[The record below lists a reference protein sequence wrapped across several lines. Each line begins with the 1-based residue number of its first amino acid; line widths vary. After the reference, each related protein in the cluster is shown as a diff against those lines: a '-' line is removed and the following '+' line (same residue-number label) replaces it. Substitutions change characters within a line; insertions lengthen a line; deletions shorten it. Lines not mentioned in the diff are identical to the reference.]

1 MEAEEELVMLGKNVI
16 HEKPEEK
23 YLGDIFS
30 SLGLAE
36 SVEATVNER
45 TPKVKASYYE
55 LRAAIE
61 DIRMQAVGGFEA
73 ALDLFESCIVPSLL
87 ANCGTWT
94 QIEKKTVEKLD
105 ALQDMYGRVILKVPQ
120 STPKLSIRA
129 ALGLPGMA
137 WRIKQEKILLVLAIK
152 EQEDDCLAKEVLK
165 EQVRMEWPGLGQEV
179 MDICREIGLPDATKE
194 EIVIQKEEVKE
205 AIRMNHL
212 KYLKDEMKG
221 KKLENMVKTDM
232 RRRREY
238 TKYSVEECRMA
249 FRLET
254 FQFDCRANMPTQYGR
269 DMRCRACS
277 PQKQRENMEQ
287 RENTEQRDKEE
298 NIEDQ
303 EHLESCPGYS
313 ELWEGL
319 GPYSPRARL
328 QYFMR
333 VKLKRLKQRQNKH
346 TAENEN

>member
-1 MEAEEELVMLGKNVI
+1 
-16 HEKPEEK
+16 
-23 YLGDIFS
+23 
-30 SLGLAE
+30 
-36 SVEATVNER
+36 
-45 TPKVKASYYE
+45 
-55 LRAAIE
+55 
-61 DIRMQAVGGFEA
+61 
-73 ALDLFESCIVPSLL
+73 
-87 ANCGTWT
+87 
-94 QIEKKTVEKLD
+94 
-105 ALQDMYGRVILKVPQ
+105 
-120 STPKLSIRA
+120 
-129 ALGLPGMA
+129 MA

-152 EQEDDCLAKEVLK
+152 EQEDGCLAKEVLQ
-165 EQVRMEWPGLGQEV
+165 EQVRMERPGLGQEV

-194 EIVIQKEEVKE
+194 EIVIQKEDVKE
-205 AIRMNHL
+205 AILMNHL
-212 KYLKDEMKG
+212 KYLKVEMKG

-254 FQFDCRANMPTQYGR
+254 FQFDCRANMPTRYGR
-269 DMRCRACS
+269 DLRCRACS